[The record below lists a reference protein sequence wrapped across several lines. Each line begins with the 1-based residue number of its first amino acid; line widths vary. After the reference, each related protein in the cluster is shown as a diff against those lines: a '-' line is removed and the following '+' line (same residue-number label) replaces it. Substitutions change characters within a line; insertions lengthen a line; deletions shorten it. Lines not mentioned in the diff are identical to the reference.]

1 MKEITLGGTAKDKL
15 TFSSSDK
22 NLTATF
28 NETTKTI
35 IYEVNVSNLIG
46 DINKS
51 STKITNV
58 DRNKFEGINFY

>member
-35 IYEVNVSNLIG
+35 SYGINVANLIG

-58 DRNKFEGINFY
+58 DWNKFEGINFY

>member
-22 NLTATF
+22 NLTATL

-35 IYEVNVSNLIG
+35 SYGVNVSNLIG

-58 DRNKFEGINFY
+58 DWNKFEGINFY

>member
-1 MKEITLGGTAKDKL
+1 MKEITLGGAAKDKL

-35 IYEVNVSNLIG
+35 SYGVNVLNLIG

-58 DRNKFEGINFY
+58 DWNKFEGINFY